1 MAWDELGRMA
11 EGENQRDRDRK
22 IGVYIGVLAVFLAL
36 SSMGGDNAASDA
48 SNRNIEA
55 ANTWAFFQA
64 KNMRRH
70 VLRVEVDE
78 LELIMLADPN
88 MPEAAKAA
96 IASKIAS
103 YKEQDQ
109 KLTSDPATKEGL
121 DQLWEKAK
129 ALEKDR
135 DHALKRGPSFDTASA
150 CLQIA
155 IVLASV
161 AIISGGSA
169 MALLGVS
176 ALLGL
181 AGAIFTLNG
190 FTLFLDGQFFSW
202 LYQPFASLF
211 GQVEG
216 R

>member
-1 MAWDELGRMA
+1 
-11 EGENQRDRDRK
+11 
-22 IGVYIGVLAVFLAL
+22 L

-55 ANTWAFFQA
+55 SNTWAFFQA

-70 VLRVEVDE
+70 VLRVQTDE
-78 LELIMLADPN
+78 MELKLLAEPN
-88 MPEAAKAA
+88 MPEAAKTA
-96 IASKIAS
+96 IAAKIAS

-109 KLTSDPATKEGL
+109 KLTSDVATKEGL

-129 ALEKDR
+129 ALEKER

-169 MALLGVS
+169 LALLAFS

-181 AGAIFTLNG
+181 TGALFTLNG

-202 LYQPFASLF
+202 LFQPFYSLS
-211 GQVEG
+211 GQVES